1 MMQPFNCVSV
11 MFRYLFF
18 MTAIFMV
25 SCERDDELVAIVSFE
40 TLAPER
46 TDFGAVSGGRIMANK
61 AISFSDFGVC
71 YNTSEN
77 PDINDFVAPGSDPVE
92 SQVQESYTINFTAN
106 LSGLT
111 PGTTYYL
118 RAFLTTRT
126 GTAYGRQ
133 ITYTYTAN

>member
-1 MMQPFNCVSV
+1 MRSFNYVSV
-11 MFRYLFF
+11 LFRYLFVI
-18 MTAIFMV
+18 TAVFII

-40 TLAPER
+40 TLAPVR
-46 TDFGAVSGGRIMANK
+46 TDFGAVSGGRITANRE
-61 AISFSDFGVC
+61 ISFSDFGVC

-77 PDINDFVAPGSDPVE
+77 PDINNFVAPGANLETSW
-92 SQVQESYTINFTAN
+92 VQESYSIGFTSG

-126 GTAYGRQ
+126 GTAYGEQ
-133 ITYTYTAN
+133 VTFTTD